1 MTERLPTNWRVQ
13 GPLLGFLLVT
23 VVLAFVVFR
32 YFLLTFTVAASVALM
47 LSPLQGAL
55 SRRLGGRDGLAASLL
70 MLGVM
75 FVILVP
81 VFLYGALIFQQ
92 AVAFLDWLR
101 PHLEAREWD
110 RFWREVV
117 PQRSPKL
124 ASLLRQMGWEAPPL
138 TAGLARASEVANHY
152 VQVVVTGVATVA
164 LDLVIFLMMLF
175 FLLRDG
181 EELRQ
186 SLRGVSPFTRG
197 QETELLEHLG
207 NTVKAVLQAMI
218 IVPLIQGVVAFFG
231 FWAFGLP
238 SPLLWAVMVV
248 FAALIPILGSPLAW
262 IPAALYFLVNGRMG
276 LALGMTAYGVFVI
289 SMVDNIV
296 KPMILRG
303 SAQIH
308 MMLGFLSIMGGLI
321 AFGPKGLIVGPVVL
335 SLVLSAYRIYRYDI
349 LRWRE
354 EEGMG
359 ATIMAG
365 LPPPGVPIAEPA
377 AAPEPAAVG
386 AADPRVVSR

>member
-1 MTERLPTNWRVQ
+1 MPDRLRTNWRVQ
-13 GPLLGFLLVT
+13 GPLLAFLLVSLT
-23 VVLAFVVFR
+23 LAVVVFR

-47 LSPLQGAL
+47 LSSAQDRL
-55 SRRLGGRDGLAASLL
+55 SRRLGGRSGLAAALL
-70 MLGVM
+70 VLVCTV
-75 FVILVP
+75 VILIP
-81 VFLYGALIFQQ
+81 VFTYGLLIFEQ
-92 AVAFLDWLR
+92 ALSFLDWLR
-101 PHLEAREWD
+101 PHLEPREWD
-110 RFWREVV
+110 RFWREVL
-117 PQRSPKL
+117 PQRSPKV
-124 ASLLRQMGWEAPPL
+124 AYWLRQVGWDAPPL
-138 TAGLARASEVANHY
+138 TAGLARASEVANRY
-152 VQVVVTGVATVA
+152 VQVLLAGVAAVA
-164 LDLVIFLMMLF
+164 LDLIIFLMMLF

-181 EELRQ
+181 DDLREA
-186 SLRGVSPFTRG
+186 LRGISPFTRG

-218 IVPLIQGVVAFFG
+218 IVPLIQGVVAFVG
-231 FWAFGLP
+231 FSAFGLP

-262 IPAALYFLVNGRMG
+262 IPAALYFLANGDMG
-276 LALGMTAYGVFVI
+276 RALGMAAYGVFVI

-296 KPMILRG
+296 KPIILRG

-308 MMLGFLSIMGGLI
+308 TMLGFLSIMGGLF

-335 SLVLSAYRIYRYDI
+335 SLLLSAYRIYRYDI

-365 LPPPGVPIAEPA
+365 LPPPKAEIAEPVEA
-377 AAPEPAAVG
+377 S
-386 AADPRVVSR
+386 VSR

>member
-1 MTERLPTNWRVQ
+1 MPERWRTNWRVQ

-55 SRRLGGRDGLAASLL
+55 SRRLGRRDGLAASLL

-124 ASLLRQMGWEAPPL
+124 ANWLRQIGWEAPPL

-152 VQVVVTGVATVA
+152 VQVVLTGVATVA

-181 EELRQ
+181 DDLRE
-186 SLRGVSPFTRG
+186 SLRGISPFTRG

-218 IVPLIQGVVAFFG
+218 IVPLIQGVVAFCG

-262 IPAALYFLVNGRMG
+262 IPAALYFVVNGHMG

-365 LPPPGVPIAEPA
+365 LPPPGVPIAAPA
-377 AAPEPAAVG
+377 AAPEPATVS
-386 AADPRVVSR
+386 AADPRVASR

>member
-1 MTERLPTNWRVQ
+1 MTERLRTNWRVQ
-13 GPLLGFLLVT
+13 GPLLAFLLVSL
-23 VVLAFVVFR
+23 VLAFVVFR

-47 LSPLQGAL
+47 LSPVQGAL
-55 SRRLGGRDGLAASLL
+55 SRRLGGRDGLAAALL
-70 MLGVM
+70 VLGAI
-75 FVILVP
+75 FVILIP
-81 VFLYGALIFQQ
+81 VLLYGALIFQQ

-101 PHLEAREWD
+101 PHLEPREWD
-110 RFWREVV
+110 RFWREIL
-117 PQRSPKL
+117 PQRSPKI
-124 ASLLRQMGWEAPPL
+124 ANVLRQIGWEAPPL
-138 TAGLARASEVANHY
+138 TQGLARASEVANHY
-152 VQVVVTGVATVA
+152 VQVLLTGVATVL

-181 EELRQ
+181 DDLRE
-186 SLRGVSPFTRG
+186 SLRGISPFTRG
-197 QETELLEHLG
+197 QESELIEHLG

-231 FWAFGLP
+231 FWAFGVP

-262 IPAALYFLVNGRMG
+262 IPAALYFLANGDMG
-276 LALGMTAYGVFVI
+276 RALGMTAYGIFVI

-296 KPMILRG
+296 KPVILRG

-308 MMLGFLSIMGGLI
+308 MMLGFLSIMGGLL

-335 SLVLSAYRIYRYDI
+335 SLLLSAYRIYRYDI

-365 LPPPGVPIAEPA
+365 LPPPGTSVAEPM
-377 AAPEPAAVG
+377 AAPEPAAVTG
-386 AADPRVVSR
+386 ADSTVASR

>member
-1 MTERLPTNWRVQ
+1 
-13 GPLLGFLLVT
+13 
-23 VVLAFVVFR
+23 
-32 YFLLTFTVAASVALM
+32 
-47 LSPLQGAL
+47 
-55 SRRLGGRDGLAASLL
+55 
-70 MLGVM
+70 
-75 FVILVP
+75 
-81 VFLYGALIFQQ
+81 
-92 AVAFLDWLR
+92 
-101 PHLEAREWD
+101 
-110 RFWREVV
+110 
-117 PQRSPKL
+117 
-124 ASLLRQMGWEAPPL
+124 
-138 TAGLARASEVANHY
+138 
-152 VQVVVTGVATVA
+152 
-164 LDLVIFLMMLF
+164 MMLF

-181 EELRQ
+181 DDLRE
-186 SLRGVSPFTRG
+186 SLRGISPFTRG

-262 IPAALYFLVNGRMG
+262 IPAALYFLVNGDMG
-276 LALGMTAYGVFVI
+276 RALGMTAYGVFVI

-296 KPMILRG
+296 KPIILKG

-308 MMLGFLSIMGGLI
+308 TMLGFLSIMGGLI

-335 SLVLSAYRIYRYDI
+335 SLVLSAYRIYRYDV

-365 LPPPGVPIAEPA
+365 LPPPGTPLAEPSSAPEA
-377 AAPEPAAVG
+377 AALAG
-386 AADPRVVSR
+386 ADTTVASR

>member
-1 MTERLPTNWRVQ
+1 
-13 GPLLGFLLVT
+13 
-23 VVLAFVVFR
+23 
-32 YFLLTFTVAASVALM
+32 
-47 LSPLQGAL
+47 
-55 SRRLGGRDGLAASLL
+55 
-70 MLGVM
+70 
-75 FVILVP
+75 
-81 VFLYGALIFQQ
+81 
-92 AVAFLDWLR
+92 
-101 PHLEAREWD
+101 
-110 RFWREVV
+110 
-117 PQRSPKL
+117 
-124 ASLLRQMGWEAPPL
+124 
-138 TAGLARASEVANHY
+138 
-152 VQVVVTGVATVA
+152 
-164 LDLVIFLMMLF
+164 
-175 FLLRDG
+175 
-181 EELRQ
+181 
-186 SLRGVSPFTRG
+186 
-197 QETELLEHLG
+197 
-207 NTVKAVLQAMI
+207 MI

-262 IPAALYFLVNGRMG
+262 IPAALYFLVNGHMG
-276 LALGMTAYGVFVI
+276 HALGMTAYGVFVI

-296 KPMILRG
+296 KPIILRG

-365 LPPPGVPIAEPA
+365 LPPPGVPITEPV
-377 AAPEPAAVG
+377 AAPEPAAVA
-386 AADPRVVSR
+386 AADPRVASR

>member
-1 MTERLPTNWRVQ
+1 MPERLHTNWRVQ

-55 SRRLGGRDGLAASLL
+55 SRRLGRRDGLAASLL

-124 ASLLRQMGWEAPPL
+124 ANWLRQIGWEAPPL

-152 VQVVVTGVATVA
+152 VQVLLTGVATVV

-181 EELRQ
+181 DDLRE
-186 SLRGVSPFTRG
+186 SLRGSSPFTRG

-218 IVPLIQGVVAFFG
+218 IVPLIQGIVAFFG

-262 IPAALYFLVNGRMG
+262 IPAALYFLVNGHMG

-377 AAPEPAAVG
+377 AAPEPAAVA